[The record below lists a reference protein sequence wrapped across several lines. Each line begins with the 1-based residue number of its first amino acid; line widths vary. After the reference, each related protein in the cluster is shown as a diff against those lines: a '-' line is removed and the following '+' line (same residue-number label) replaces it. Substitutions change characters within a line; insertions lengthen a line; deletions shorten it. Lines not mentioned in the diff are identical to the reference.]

1 MGRKSRR
8 TGNDLDDLDFPTE
21 KLRLK
26 TPPATPPQTDDVDLS
41 DTHLPPPQCSAP
53 ILNLPYEIYSKI
65 FDYADPTSI
74 YSLHLTHPHLR
85 STASNWVQSLV
96 LSQSLPYPFN
106 LIDNDTLHNF
116 NGLRDMLE
124 TCLNNAEVV
133 GLEWEPTYEAR
144 RTEDWEGYDSDR
156 PVDEQQL
163 EFDTLRRKSSKPMES
178 RRHRLW
184 RWDRDRRRLE
194 WLRYAGFVWGVGYGT
209 PFTKHGKVKM
219 SALAKAR
226 TEAATSAVRPEH
238 YNNNRPNTAWD
249 TDDYLRVLLSFASDT
264 KHDVKAIVFP
274 TSEIAG
280 NGKEEGRLRVLLER
294 GAEKLDLK
302 AVVVEERVEGGG
314 VRRSLLV
321 KKKGKGQSGRKA
333 ERVAAQK
340 GGF

>member
-1 MGRKSRR
+1 MGRKNRR
-8 TGNDLDDLDFPTE
+8 TVNDLDGLHSRTE
-21 KLRLK
+21 NLRLN
-26 TPPATPPQTDDVDLS
+26 TPPATPPQSDDVDLS
-41 DTHLPPPQCSAP
+41 DTHSPPPRCSAP

-65 FDYADPTSI
+65 FDYTDPASI

-96 LSQSLPYPFN
+96 FSQSLPYPFT
-106 LIDNDTLHNF
+106 LIDNDTIHNF
-116 NGLRDMLE
+116 NGLRDILE
-124 TCLNNAEVV
+124 TFLNNTAEV

-144 RTEDWEGYDSDR
+144 TTEDWEAYDSDR

-163 EFDTLRRKSSKPMES
+163 EFDTLRRKSNKPMES

-184 RWDRDRRRLE
+184 RSDRDRRRLD

-226 TEAATSAVRPEH
+226 TEAATSAVLPEH
-238 YNNNRPNTAWD
+238 YNNNRPNAAWD

-264 KHDVKAIVFP
+264 DPDVKAIVFP

-280 NGKEEGRLRVLLER
+280 SGKEEGRLRGMLER

-314 VRRSLLV
+314 VRRSLLL
-321 KKKGKGQSGRKA
+321 KKKLKGQSGRKA